1 VIWTCQLL
9 RFSKS
14 WVAEAW
20 VLCASLKTLG
30 SDSLSAE
37 PEPECTVLA
46 LSLILFAKQTCPV

>member
-1 VIWTCQLL
+1 
-9 RFSKS
+9 
-14 WVAEAW
+14 VAEAW

-46 LSLILFAKQTCPV
+46 LSLILFAKADLIA